1 MQYYLSNIPSYHTHT
16 TPYINP
22 SVPITFPNLWY
33 FFSFSSPFYLFH
45 IHLHLMFLSMIPN
58 IFIIFLLWSGFWL
71 RPGRGGR
78 YGWCT
83 LWRLH
88 CKVQYGEMESE
99 RESRRET
106 DRKCARRK
114 IQTDTLIDWQID
126 RQTDRHRLTDRQ
138 TDTLIDREIFH
149 LCSMMP
155 IIVCSRSHSWVISSL
170 LLVLTKDSL
179 SVWSVNNLLRF
190 NVYVHSLLLVLTIVS
205 LSIWSVNNLLRFN
218 VYVHSSFAS
227 VSLITQYRN
236 FYSCLFLSVI
246 LMCLPFRVNFV
257 RCQSIVA
264 REGGLHIASVA
275 PATR

>member
-1 MQYYLSNIPSYHTHT
+1 MSSNNGKRCEEVYDKLTKQDSSPWPFLIISTSSFFYISLRHMQYYLSNIPSYHTHTHTHT

-99 RESRRET
+99 RENRRET

-114 IQTDTLIDWQID
+114 IQTDTLIDWQ
-126 RQTDRHRLTDRQ
+126 TDRQ
-138 TDTLIDREIFH
+138 TDIGWQIDRQTH
-149 LCSMMP
+149 
-155 IIVCSRSHSWVISSL
+155 W
-170 LLVLTKDSL
+170 
-179 SVWSVNNLLRF
+179 
-190 NVYVHSLLLVLTIVS
+190 
-205 LSIWSVNNLLRFN
+205 
-218 VYVHSSFAS
+218 
-227 VSLITQYRN
+227 
-236 FYSCLFLSVI
+236 
-246 LMCLPFRVNFV
+246 
-257 RCQSIVA
+257 
-264 REGGLHIASVA
+264 
-275 PATR
+275 